1 MAGVDRSL
9 QRRRHLLDAAG
20 RVLQD
25 LGRPAGDLRRRQEP
39 DDGAHEPRAASRRL
53 VAAPA
58 VGNQPRGVQRRRRQ
72 GGEQWGRGGEKPLP
86 HDGAQARRRAPLRRR
101 LSPRAQEDQGRLPH
115 QAAARRH
122 DQRAGRVRLRIASV
136 GVASRLARWGLLAA
150 VLVLWQLAALH
161 GLPDYALSPLEIAK
175 HFFAALGTRE
185 LYQDAAASLLRALPG
200 FAVGP
205 AAGIARSFD
214 EMVSPLVFLT
224 YPVPKIVMLPVF
236 MLWFGIGD
244 LSKVLI
250 IALACFYP
258 AFINAYYG
266 ARATRRILVWSARNM
281 GASEAEI
288 FRRVVLPGALP
299 QIFAGMRV
307 ALALSFIVMF
317 AAEMINARSGLGHLI
332 REAENSLRF
341 DLMYVSL
348 LTIAIL
354 GYAGDRLIRFLRTYF
369 LPWEESHA

>member
-1 MAGVDRSL
+1 MKTTL
-9 QRRRHLLDAAG
+9 
-20 RVLQD
+20 
-25 LGRPAGDLRRRQEP
+25 
-39 DDGAHEPRAASRRL
+39 
-53 VAAPA
+53 
-58 VGNQPRGVQRRRRQ
+58 
-72 GGEQWGRGGEKPLP
+72 
-86 HDGAQARRRAPLRRR
+86 
-101 LSPRAQEDQGRLPH
+101 
-115 QAAARRH
+115 
-122 DQRAGRVRLRIASV
+122 VRLGAV
-136 GVASRLARWGLLAA
+136 FAVLAIWQLLA
-150 VLVLWQLAALH
+150 LR
-161 GLPDYALSPLEIAK
+161 GLPDFVLSPVDIVK
-175 HFFAALGTRE
+175 HFVAALGTQE
-185 LYQDAAASLLRALPG
+185 LYRDAAASLMRALPG
-200 FAVGP
+200 FAIGTVLGIALGL

-214 EMVSPLVFLT
+214 EMLSPLVFLT

-332 REAENSLRF
+332 REAEMSARF

-348 LTIAIL
+348 VAIAIL
-354 GYAGDRLIRFLRTYF
+354 GYAGDRLLRFLRGYF

>member
-1 MAGVDRSL
+1 MKTTLVRI
-9 QRRRHLLDAAG
+9 
-20 RVLQD
+20 
-25 LGRPAGDLRRRQEP
+25 
-39 DDGAHEPRAASRRL
+39 GA
-53 VAAPA
+53 
-58 VGNQPRGVQRRRRQ
+58 
-72 GGEQWGRGGEKPLP
+72 
-86 HDGAQARRRAPLRRR
+86 
-101 LSPRAQEDQGRLPH
+101 
-115 QAAARRH
+115 
-122 DQRAGRVRLRIASV
+122 
-136 GVASRLARWGLLAA
+136 LLA
-150 VLVLWQLAALH
+150 VLIAWQLLSLR
-161 GLPDYALSPLEIAK
+161 GLPDFVLSPVDIVK
-175 HFFAALGTRE
+175 HFAAALGTAE
-185 LYQDAAASLLRALPG
+185 LYRDAAASLMRALPG
-200 FAVGP
+200 FAIGTALGIALGL

-214 EMVSPLVFLT
+214 EMLSPLVFLT

-281 GASEAEI
+281 GASEAQI

-299 QIFAGMRV
+299 QIFAGLRV

-317 AAEMINARSGLGHLI
+317 AAEMIIARSGLGHLI
-332 REAENSLRF
+332 REAEMSARF

-348 LTIAIL
+348 LAIAIL
-354 GYAGDRLIRFLRTYF
+354 GYAGDRLLRFLRKYF

>member
-1 MAGVDRSL
+1 MT
-9 QRRRHLLDAAG
+9 
-20 RVLQD
+20 
-25 LGRPAGDLRRRQEP
+25 
-39 DDGAHEPRAASRRL
+39 
-53 VAAPA
+53 
-58 VGNQPRGVQRRRRQ
+58 
-72 GGEQWGRGGEKPLP
+72 
-86 HDGAQARRRAPLRRR
+86 
-101 LSPRAQEDQGRLPH
+101 
-115 QAAARRH
+115 
-122 DQRAGRVRLRIASV
+122 
-136 GVASRLARWGLLAA
+136 RLARFGALLALLI
-150 VLVLWQLAALH
+150 VWQLLALR
-161 GLPDYALSPLEIAK
+161 GLPDYVLSPVEIARN
-175 HFFAALGTRE
+175 FAAALGTRE
-185 LYQDAAASLLRALPG
+185 LYRDAAASLLRALPG
-200 FAVGP
+200 FVIGTIAGVALGL

-214 EMVSPLVFLT
+214 EMLSPLVFLT

-299 QIFAGMRV
+299 QIFAGLRV

-332 REAENSLRF
+332 REAEMSLRF

-348 LTIAIL
+348 VAIAIL
-354 GYAGDRLIRFLRTYF
+354 GYAGDRLIRFLRRYF
-369 LPWEESHA
+369 LPWEESHV